1 MFNQEN
7 LFHLRNYIF
16 KKVRDK
22 DEAEEIFQEVLI
34 SATGSLSLFR
44 GRSSFFTWLCS
55 IANHK
60 IVDFYRKKRLKTLL
74 FSRFPFLEALASE
87 ILMPDEKLEK
97 EELKKEVKKVLA
109 ALAEGYGE
117 ILRLKY
123 IEGLSMAQIA
133 AKVKISVKAVES
145 KLSRAR
151 GAFRKEWVLSKLEI

>member
-1 MFNQEN
+1 
-7 LFHLRNYIF
+7 
-16 KKVRDK
+16 
-22 DEAEEIFQEVLI
+22 
-34 SATGSLSLFR
+34 
-44 GRSSFFTWLCS
+44 
-55 IANHK
+55 
-60 IVDFYRKKRLKTLL
+60 
-74 FSRFPFLEALASE
+74 
-87 ILMPDEKLEK
+87 LEK